1 MRKDVNKMLF
11 VGSIQQKEVFFKSAQ
26 DLGIVHFIDMSGV
39 GTHDIPEDLE
49 HLTRALKIMRSLP
62 VIEQEDTE
70 NYQLVDSIVNEF
82 LELHERIEKQAE
94 SLRILKLE
102 RARVE
107 PLGFFSKEDIQYVE
121 KEGDTKVF
129 FYWAK
134 HGTVREQA
142 LPQQVI
148 YINSDHGID
157 YYMGISKEPLF
168 VAPLVE
174 MAVDNSL
181 EDLDTKIHETEKA
194 LAKDDEKLKSFQ
206 KYSTFLHHAL
216 IQKLNRYNLLNTQEF
231 VEMAMDDEVF
241 AIEGWVPEDKV
252 DQLEKLSKES
262 DVYYEQIAR
271 ESTDVVPTYLENEGV
286 ARVGEDLINIF
297 DVPSS
302 KDKDPSL
309 WVLCFFALFFAM
321 IIADAGYGLIFL
333 GVVLFL
339 RFKYKKMSGLGHRIW
354 LLIGIL
360 AGTCIV
366 WGTLSNSF
374 FGIPLPPDSPWMKVS
389 VINWLER
396 NKTDYHWEHK
406 DAVYQE
412 WVKKYPQIATMT
424 DPTEIAMTAA
434 EKKPNGHMSYELYH
448 KFTDNILMELAIFIG
463 MVHIIISML
472 RYIKRKPSN
481 FGWILFII
489 GCYFYIPKYLGATTL
504 MQFLFGFNVDTMA
517 TDGIYLMII
526 GFSLVLGISIF
537 RHKIFGLLESLEVI
551 QVFSDVLSY
560 LRLYA
565 LGMAGV
571 IMSETVNDG
580 ALAIGGIIGIIIMI
594 IGHTFNIVLSIMG
607 GVIHGLRLNFLE
619 WYHYSFEGG
628 GKAFKPLEKMK
639 IE

>member
-1 MRKDVNKMLF
+1 MRKDVKKMLF
-11 VGSIQQKEVFFKSAQ
+11 VGAAEQKEAFFKSAQ
-26 DLGIVHFIDMSGV
+26 NLGIVHFIDMSGF

-49 HLTRALKIMRSLP
+49 HLTRTLKLMRSLP
-62 VIEQEDTE
+62 VLEQEETE
-70 NYQLVDSIVNEF
+70 NFQLADSIVSQF
-82 LELHERIEKQAE
+82 LELHEQKDKEE
-94 SLRILKLE
+94 ELLRILKLE
-102 RARVE
+102 KSRVE
-107 PLGFFSKEDIQYVE
+107 PLGIFSKEDIDYIE

-134 HGTVREQA
+134 QGATKDISI
-142 LPQQVI
+142 PPQVI
-148 YINSDHGID
+148 YINSDHSID
-157 YYMGISKEPLF
+157 YYMGISKEPLL
-168 VAPLVE
+168 VSPLVE
-174 MAVDNSL
+174 MNV
-181 EDLDTKIHETEKA
+181 EHTLDELDVKIHETEKSHA
-194 LAKDDEKLKSFQ
+194 IHDEKLKALQ

-216 IQKLNRYNLLNTQEF
+216 IQKLNKYHLLNTQEF

-241 AIEGWVPEDKV
+241 AIEGWVPEDKI
-252 DQLEKLSKES
+252 DELERLSRDA
-262 DVYYEQIAR
+262 DVHYEEIAR
-271 ESTDVVPTYLENEGV
+271 ENTDVVPTYLENEGA

-302 KDKDPSL
+302 RDKDPSL

-333 GVVLFL
+333 GVVLYL
-339 RFKYKKMSGLGHRIW
+339 RLKYKKMTGTGRRVW
-354 LLIGIL
+354 VLIGIL
-360 AGTCIV
+360 AGACIV

-374 FGIPLPPDSPWMKVS
+374 FGIPLAPDSPLMKVS

-396 NKTDYHWEHK
+396 KKTDYHWKHK

-412 WVKKYPQIATMT
+412 WVKKYPQLAQMT

-434 EKKPNGHMSYELYH
+434 EKKPNGHESYELYH
-448 KFTDNILMELAIFIG
+448 KFTDNILMELAIFLGII
-463 MVHIIISML
+463 HIIISML

-489 GCYFYIPKYLGATTL
+489 GAYFYIPKYLGATTL
-504 MQFLFGFNVDTMA
+504 MQFLFGLNPETLA
-517 TDGIYLMII
+517 TNGIYLMVI
-526 GFSLVLGISIF
+526 GFSLVMIISVF
-537 RHKIFGLLESLEVI
+537 HHKIFGLLESLEVI
-551 QVFSDVLSY
+551 QVFSDILSY

-580 ALAIGGIIGIIIMI
+580 ALAIGGIIGIIVMI

-628 GKAFKPLEKMK
+628 GKPFKPLEKMK